1 MGFHTIKYFIKEA
14 FLNFKKAGLMSYASI
29 GIITVTLFILSL
41 FLLVTTNLGE
51 VVSLLVKRTSIIVYL
66 KDGLSKTEIIEFEK
80 TIGEMKQVTQ
90 VVYVSKEE
98 ALCKFKE
105 KLREYKDIL
114 DNLPANP
121 LPNYLEVNLEKGDFD
136 WEEIGKIA
144 KEIEKSDLVS
154 EIDYGQKIVGILGK
168 IINGLKIIMV
178 GIGLILCL
186 ATLIIIS
193 NTIELG
199 LFAREEEIEI
209 MKLVGATNWFIRFPA
224 LIEGIWQG
232 IISGSCA
239 LFLLWLLYKFI
250 IFKLWASEPLFQ
262 LIPLR
267 FIPLEL
273 ILSVFLISVL
283 VGCLGSFL
291 SLHYFLK
298 PKNR

>member
-1 MGFHTIKYFIKEA
+1 MGFQTTKYFIKEA
-14 FLNFKKAGLMSYASI
+14 LLNFKRAGLMSYASI
-29 GIITVTLFILSL
+29 GIITITLFILSL
-41 FLLVTTNLGE
+41 FLLFTTNLGE

-80 TIGEMKQVTQ
+80 TIGQMNHVTQ

-98 ALCKFKE
+98 ALQKFKQ
-105 KLREYKDIL
+105 KLGEYKDIL

-121 LPNYLEVNLEKGDFD
+121 LPNYLEVNLEKGDFV

-144 KEIEKSDLVS
+144 KEIEKSKLVS
-154 EIDYGQKIVGILGK
+154 EIDYGQRIVAILGK
-168 IINGLKIIMV
+168 ITQGLRITIL
-178 GIGLILCL
+178 GIGIILCL

-209 MKLVGATNWFIRFPA
+209 MKLIGATSWFIRLPA

-232 IISGSCA
+232 IISGGCA
-239 LFLLWLLYKFI
+239 LLLLWLLYKFI
-250 IFKLWASEPLFQ
+250 IFKFWASEALFQ
-262 LIPLR
+262 VLPLR
-267 FIPLEL
+267 FIPLEF
-273 ILSVFLISVL
+273 ILGILLTSALL
-283 VGCLGSFL
+283 GCLGSFL

-298 PKNR
+298 PKK

>member
-1 MGFHTIKYFIKEA
+1 MGFHTSKYFIQEA
-14 FLNFKKAGLMSYASI
+14 LLNFKRAGLMSYSSI

-41 FLLVTTNLGE
+41 FLLFTTNLKS

-66 KDGLSKTEIIEFEK
+66 KNGLSETEIIEFEK
-80 TIGEMKQVTQ
+80 TIGEMSQVTQ

-98 ALCKFKE
+98 ALRRFKE
-105 KLREYKDIL
+105 KLGENKDIL
-114 DNLPANP
+114 DNLPSNP
-121 LPNYLEVNLEKGDFD
+121 LPNYLEVNLEKGDFI
-136 WEEIGKIA
+136 WEEIGKVS
-144 KEIEKSDLVS
+144 KEIEKSNLVT
-154 EIDYGQKIVGILGK
+154 EVDYGQRIVEILGK
-168 IINGLKIIMV
+168 ITNGLRIIIL
-178 GIGLILCL
+178 GIGIILCM

-224 LIEGIWQG
+224 LIEGTLQG
-232 IISGSCA
+232 IISGGLA

-250 IFKLWASEPLFQ
+250 IFKSWEADAFFQ
-262 LIPLR
+262 LIPIR
-267 FIPLEL
+267 FIPLEF
-273 ILSVFLISVL
+273 ILGILLTSAL

-298 PKNR
+298 PKK